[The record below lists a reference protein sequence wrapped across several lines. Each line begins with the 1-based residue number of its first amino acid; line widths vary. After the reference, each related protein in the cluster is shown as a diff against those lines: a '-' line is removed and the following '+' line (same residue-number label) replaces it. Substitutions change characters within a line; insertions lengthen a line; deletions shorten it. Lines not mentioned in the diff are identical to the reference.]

1 MSCLTFALDALQ
13 WFGVAGKSD
22 FEVNVVGSDDGTSLS
37 CVSQLTSNQSQ
48 QQTAIPQSRHVMSS
62 VITMVTT
69 AVATPMKRGGH
80 YIVVRPS
87 LVVHVL
93 SLTMCN
99 IEMTGKEDDQVM
111 DL

>member
-1 MSCLTFALDALQ
+1 
-13 WFGVAGKSD
+13 
-22 FEVNVVGSDDGTSLS
+22 
-37 CVSQLTSNQSQ
+37 
-48 QQTAIPQSRHVMSS
+48 MSS